1 MRSTV
6 LRTCVALKLSSV
18 TFYDSIGDVTWADIG
33 NDYFTSPCDQAP
45 WPGPM
50 VTAPQ
55 FIRAD
60 RTAGR

>member
-6 LRTCVALKLSSV
+6 LRTCMAMKPSSV
-18 TFYDSIGDVTWADIG
+18 TFYDSIGDVTDSA
-33 NDYFTSPCDQAP
+33 TAASHHRETRHMA
-45 WPGPM
+45 GPT

-55 FIRAD
+55 FIRVG